1 MLALLKITLLGKFS
15 VVWGN
20 EKVDGVQAR
29 KVDELLGY
37 LLLFRN
43 HPQSRET
50 LAEILWEDQPLIKS
64 KKNLRQT
71 LSCLQCAL
79 HQGCPDSWGLKLNVE
94 SDWVQIDSNMDFSL
108 DVAEFEKSYE
118 LVIGKQARELT
129 SDDFAIIQDALAL
142 YKGDLLEGWHQDW
155 CVLERERF
163 QTMYLAL
170 LDKLVQY
177 CEVHQNYDLGMAYAT
192 EILRHDRACERAHR
206 QLMRLHYMAGDRT
219 QALHQYDRCKSAL
232 DGELGVEPSQR
243 TMDLYQQI
251 RSDTYQ
257 PPLFIAKQPA
267 EHSSE
272 IYSAF
277 SDIVGR
283 LEEFSEMLTKI
294 ERHVQE
300 EMGALENA
308 HIILKNA

>member
-20 EKVDGVQAR
+20 EKVDGIQAR
-29 KVDELLGY
+29 KVEELLCY
-37 LLLFRN
+37 LLLFRD

-50 LAEILWEDQPLIKS
+50 LSQILWEDQPPIKA
-64 KKNLRQT
+64 KKNLRQA
-71 LSCLQCAL
+71 LSHLQRAL
-79 HQGCPDSWGLKLNVE
+79 HQACANVPGLRLNVE
-94 SDWVQIDSNMDFSL
+94 SDWIQIDANIDSCL
-108 DVAEFEKSYE
+108 DVVEFEKSYH
-118 LVIGKQARELT
+118 LVAGKQARELT
-129 SDDFAIIQDALAL
+129 DDDFVAMQNAIVL
-142 YKGDLLEGWHQDW
+142 YKGDLLEGWYQDW
-155 CVLERERF
+155 CAIERERF

-177 CEVHQNYDLGMAYAT
+177 CEVHQNYDLGLAYGT
-192 EILRHDRACERAHR
+192 EILRRERASERAHR
-206 QLMRLHYMAGDRT
+206 QMMRLHYMAGDRT
-219 QALHQYDRCKSAL
+219 QAIYQYERCKLAL
-232 DGELGVEPSQR
+232 DEELGVEPSQR

-267 EHSSE
+267 TDHSE

-294 ERHVQE
+294 ELHVQE

-308 HIILKNA
+308 HGILKKA